1 MYKIIISVAILMLS
15 IGSVSASILDVR
27 TPSSTSTSLP
37 VGYNPAPT
45 EPAISF
51 DTIAY
56 GADLWGNGAFNYTFE
71 YLGYEAGW
79 TNYFISGLSMFNN
92 KTTSIGSTISGTQL
106 TSGWL
111 DFSFQTPYGS
121 VTNGS
126 NNTPGG
132 GRVAPNFFIA
142 YDSTDLGV
150 MFLGLNDDGSSID
163 ADFDDLVVKI
173 TVSAVPEASSV
184 YFLMFGLI
192 GLLGMA
198 RRQR

>member
-1 MYKIIISVAILMLS
+1 MNKIIISVAILILS
-15 IGSVSASILDVR
+15 IGSVSASILEVR
-27 TPSSTSTSLP
+27 TPSSTTASLP
-37 VGYNPAPT
+37 TGYDPAP
-45 EPAISF
+45 ISF

-71 YLGYEAGW
+71 YLGSEAGW
-79 TNYFISGLSMFNN
+79 TNLFISGTEVFNN
-92 KTTSIGSTISGTQL
+92 HSTVIGSTISGTQS

-111 DFSFQTPYGS
+111 NFSFETPNNGT

-126 NNTPGG
+126 NIIPDGTITP
-132 GRVAPNFFIA
+132 PNFFIA
-142 YDSTDLGV
+142 YNSNDLNT

-163 ADFDDLVVKI
+163 GDYDDLVVKI
-173 TVSAVPEASSV
+173 TVSAVPEAASI